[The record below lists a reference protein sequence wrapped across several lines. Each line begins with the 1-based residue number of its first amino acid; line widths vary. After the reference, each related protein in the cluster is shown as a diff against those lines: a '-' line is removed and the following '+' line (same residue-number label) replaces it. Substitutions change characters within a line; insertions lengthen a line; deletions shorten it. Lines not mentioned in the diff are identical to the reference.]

1 MQSDVRI
8 FMEACGQAVENRP
21 SFTDENYK
29 QAVLYLNL
37 IREEMQELEE
47 GFENQDV
54 VETADACGD
63 LIWVI
68 LGLCNTL
75 GIPMGPVWQEITSSM
90 TSSSLAHSLARA
102 SSSSPPTGRNSL
114 LATITHH
121 HPFSLQTSA
130 LQVPVSSCMDSHQLR
145 AAASSRPA
153 STGLFTSARWSKN
166 ADCSA

>member
-47 GFENQDV
+47 GFENQDI

-75 GIPMGPVWQEITSSM
+75 GIPMGPVWQEITSSNM
-90 TSSSLAHSLARA
+90 SKTVEGKVIRREDGKILKPDIYF
-102 SSSSPPTGRNSL
+102 PPNIHR
-114 LATITHH
+114 
-121 HPFSLQTSA
+121 A
-130 LQVPVSSCMDSHQLR
+130 LQLQEP
-145 AAASSRPA
+145 
-153 STGLFTSARWSKN
+153 N
-166 ADCSA
+166 NE

>member
-21 SFTDENYK
+21 GFTDENYK

-37 IREEMQELEE
+37 IREEMAELEE
-47 GFENQDV
+47 GFENRDI

-75 GIPMGPVWQEITSSM
+75 GIPMGPVWQEITSSNM
-90 TSSSLAHSLARA
+90 SKTVEGKVVRREDGKILKPDSYF
-102 SSSSPPTGRNSL
+102 PPNIRR
-114 LATITHH
+114 
-121 HPFSLQTSA
+121 A
-130 LQVPVSSCMDSHQLR
+130 LQLQEP
-145 AAASSRPA
+145 
-153 STGLFTSARWSKN
+153 N
-166 ADCSA
+166 NE